1 MTKPLIFL
9 GGLCILLLV
18 GFTYVSARLA
28 DRAAISRAQEQ
39 LLVLTQQRDSIT
51 AFVRG
56 RDSMQS
62 RLQDSVTSLTSLT
75 GALRDSVRSLETER
89 RAAVLSI
96 RRLQQTPA
104 LQARV
109 AEVFPEVAHS
119 SHWGIVEMYDEK
131 EKVSLEYI
139 VFPAWFS
146 ETFLI
151 DHENAENYRAQRDKL
166 ATLDTL
172 NLQVFR
178 LKDSVLVLEQQKS
191 AAFHVGYDSAYAKYD
206 RLNAEYIATLKNP
219 RIKLGF
225 PSWAAL
231 IGSAAVGV
239 AIGAAIK

>member
-1 MTKPLIFL
+1 MTRPLIVV
-9 GGLCILLLV
+9 GALCIILLV

-28 DRAAISRAQEQ
+28 DRAAISRAQDRM
-39 LLVLTQQRDSIT
+39 LALTQEHDSIL
-51 AFVRG
+51 AFARS

-62 RLQDSVTSLTSLT
+62 RLQDSVSRLTT
-75 GALRDSVRSLETER
+75 QNEALRDSVRNLETER

-96 RRLQQTPA
+96 RRLQQTPE

-109 AEVFPEVAHS
+109 AAVFPEVAHS
-119 SHWGIVEMYDEK
+119 SRWGITELYDEK

-139 VFPAWFS
+139 VFPAWFA

-191 AAFHVGYDSAYAKYD
+191 AAFRIGYDSAYSKYD
-206 RLNAEYIATLKNP
+206 QLTAEYIASLKNP

-239 AIGAAIK
+239 AVGAAIK